1 MLFPLQRS
9 RYGETCWTRKLDNAA
24 DNYQRDSGDIFDSDE
39 AGLLFQCWNFRVPDH
54 VSFKINIASHKKN
67 HSCSTCFKTFQDIH
81 FIRVQ
86 HEGSD
91 SWKGDWVDI
100 HFNFGDT
107 YRCPSGDKR
116 WYLFKDDYEHAY
128 CDPK

>member
-1 MLFPLQRS
+1 MTLVS
-9 RYGETCWTRKLDNAA
+9 ST
-24 DNYQRDSGDIFDSDE
+24 S
-39 AGLLFQCWNFRVPDH
+39 AGTLESQIMQVLKYSQ
-54 VSFKINIASHKKN
+54 HKK
-67 HSCSTCFKTFQDIH
+67 TLVFYMLTFQDIH